1 MTFSSRSTLSSLL
14 IALALSSTSVAQT
27 AGAATPPA
35 PAPQTNAGPAT
46 GPAAK
51 TPAPST
57 TTPAPK
63 AAPAPAPARVEVT
76 PASLYAMR
84 AGLSVRELTDGE
96 KKKLGRAGYLVDT
109 VTADSPAA
117 KAGITTDDIVTG
129 IDGASP
135 PTVRELVERIQGAE
149 EGQLFKISIVRAGKD
164 MVVDVQLAGETKE
177 EREKR
182 EEEERQKKEE
192 EEKEEDAAKEKLEQ
206 EREEA
211 EKKAKEEAEKAT
223 KDGATE
229 AGENVEAVVEEDDKF
244 GMLGCCICST
254 LCPPAAPALAIAMFL
269 VDASPTPERERGPTT
284 PSTAHA
290 RVMVVRY

>member
-1 MTFSSRSTLSSLL
+1 MTSSSRSTLSSLV
-14 IALALSSTSVAQT
+14 IALALSSSSLAQT
-27 AGAATPPA
+27 TGSTAPPATEPAPAKATTPA
-35 PAPQTNAGPAT
+35 PAPSS
-46 GPAAK
+46 
-51 TPAPST
+51 TPAGL
-57 TTPAPK
+57 
-63 AAPAPAPARVEVT
+63 APAPAPTEPP
-76 PASLYAMR
+76 PASLYIKL
-84 AGLSVRELTDGE
+84 AGFSVRELTAAE
-96 KKKLGRAGYLVDT
+96 KKKLGRTGFLVDH
-109 VTADSPAA
+109 VAADSPAS
-117 KAGITTDDIVTG
+117 KGGLRLDDVITG
-129 IDGASP
+129 IDGASLV
-135 PTVRELVERIQGAE
+135 TSRDVVDRVQQADEGHLLKVSLVRT
-149 EGQLFKISIVRAGKD
+149 GKD
-164 MVVDVQLAGETKE
+164 MLLDVQLPGETKA

-182 EEEERQKKEE
+182 EEEEKKKREAE
-192 EEKEEDAAKEKLEQ
+192 EEKEREEADAKEKLEE

-284 PSTAHA
+284 PSAAHA